1 MLPPVVQPL
10 VILCMCL
17 RPQSPSAHCGFVWV
31 LVFCVSLVTSW
42 LLIASCLFLAYSSQ
56 VLVSQFLIFGWSFVF
71 QEIKLPLLVDL
82 FVSEPCVW
90 LLPLPAIQ
98 PNLDRNN
105 SGFSGHVAH

>member
-1 MLPPVVQPL
+1 MVQPL
-10 VILCMCL
+10 VILCMCFS
-17 RPQSPSAHCGFVWV
+17 PQSPSAHCGVVWV
-31 LVFCVSLVTSW
+31 LVYCISLVTYW

-56 VLVSQFLIFGWSFVF
+56 VLVSEFLIFGWSFVF

-98 PNLDRNN
+98 LNLDRNN